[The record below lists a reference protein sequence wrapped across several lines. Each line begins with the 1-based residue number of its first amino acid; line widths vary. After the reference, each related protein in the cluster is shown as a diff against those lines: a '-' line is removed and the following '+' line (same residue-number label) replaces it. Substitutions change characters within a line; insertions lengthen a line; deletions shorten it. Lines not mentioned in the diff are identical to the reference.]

1 MDTLSNFAE
10 FEPGFPLSE
19 AAFAVECYE
28 TVRHLGLIP
37 FSPSAQFTRSLW
49 LIFESRWGGRGTR
62 AYFPFDSSLNLP
74 DPDEIAVYCRVIASM
89 MERPLPDEIALVV
102 LRRPG
107 PVEISEA
114 DQYIFRVLC
123 QAVAGRRTAPW
134 WFYVTG
140 PDGVRRVR

>member
-1 MDTLSNFAE
+1 MDTSVD

-19 AAFAVECYE
+19 AGFAVECYE

-37 FSPSAQFTRSLW
+37 FRQDAQFTRSLW
-49 LIFESRWGGRGTR
+49 LIFESRWSGRGIR
-62 AYFPFDSSLNLP
+62 AYLPFDSSLDLS
-74 DPDEIAVYCRVIASM
+74 DPDGIAGECNVVASM

-107 PVEISEA
+107 PVEVSEA
-114 DQYIFRVLC
+114 DEYIFRMMC